1 MMEGSGALEQQLEA
15 LRLKAAEV
23 RARRGDLKKI
33 EELGALLEEHLILDN
48 RYTEHSTV
56 GLAQQWDQLDQLS
69 MRMQHNLEQQIQAR
83 NHSGVSEDS
92 LKEFSMMFKH
102 FDKDKSGKLNHQEFK
117 SCLRALGYDLPMVEE
132 GQPDPEFEAILSVVD
147 PNRDGYVSL
156 QEYIA
161 FMISKETENVQSYEE
176 IENAFRAITASDR
189 PYVTRDELYCV
200 SIRTFEFS
208 HHFFSFKSQ
217 MICSTILLP
226 PLVEP
231 HPGHGRLL
239 YQSYETIYRSKN
251 RPTNQ
256 RRPGLHRFYTHAI
269 SKLSIFRLFNTIF
282 TL

>member
-1 MMEGSGALEQQLEA
+1 MMEGSGSLEQQLEA
-15 LRLKAAEV
+15 LRLKAIEV
-23 RARRGDLKKI
+23 RARRVDLKKI

-132 GQPDPEFEAILSVVD
+132 GQPDPEFEAILDVVD

-189 PYVTRDELYCV
+189 PYVTKDELYIVRQIENRKIIFLLFLYYFLFQNLTKDMADYCTNRMKPYTDPKTGHT
-200 SIRTFEFS
+200 INGALDYIDFTRT
-208 HHFFSFKSQ
+208 
-217 MICSTILLP
+217 
-226 PLVEP
+226 
-231 HPGHGRLL
+231 
-239 YQSYETIYRSKN
+239 
-251 RPTNQ
+251 
-256 RRPGLHRFYTHAI
+256 
-269 SKLSIFRLFNTIF
+269 LFQN
-282 TL
+282 